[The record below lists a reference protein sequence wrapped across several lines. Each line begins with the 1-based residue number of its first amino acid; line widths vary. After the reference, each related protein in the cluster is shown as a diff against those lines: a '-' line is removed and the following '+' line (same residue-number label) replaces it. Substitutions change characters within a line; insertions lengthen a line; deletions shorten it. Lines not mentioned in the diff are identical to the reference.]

1 MKFRYT
7 GIAVTSFGG
16 GEKWGN
22 YKPKVFTKITPQIK
36 AWIVGKAKGK
46 GNSRYNTVQNSDCS
60 KKCKGYWIHFR
71 GNCYKKFPTKTRG
84 KKLTYYNARNYC
96 KKQKKGN
103 LASAPDASTRKF
115 ILSLLN
121 NKERKGK
128 KIFFWL
134 GGTDRGKRNE
144 GKWKWE
150 DGTKWKKTNWAKGQ
164 PNDKIRRGAPQDFL
178 EMRGRDGRWADNNK
192 KKRRGFICQYP
203 L

>member
-22 YKPKVFTKITPQIK
+22 YKPKVYTKITPQIK

-128 KIFFWL
+128 KIFFGL
-134 GGTDRGKRNE
+134 GEQIGEKEMRVNGSGKMELNGKRQIGPKGNQMISYAV
-144 GKWKWE
+144 GPLKTFWK
-150 DGTKWKKTNWAKGQ
+150 
-164 PNDKIRRGAPQDFL
+164 
-178 EMRGRDGRWADNNK
+178 
-192 KKRRGFICQYP
+192 
-203 L
+203 